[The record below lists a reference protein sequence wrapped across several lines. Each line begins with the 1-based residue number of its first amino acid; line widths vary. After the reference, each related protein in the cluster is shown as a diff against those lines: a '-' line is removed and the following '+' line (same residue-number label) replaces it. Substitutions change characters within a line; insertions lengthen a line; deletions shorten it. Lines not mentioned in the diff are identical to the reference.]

1 MSRKFILAAVAIFS
15 IVALISCSDSPTGVV
30 QDEAML
36 AGVKADQLKGAPD
49 PYFADMDYGYLRA
62 RNPDLKLSEAE
73 ERGRNTWIVWTF
85 GNDRFWDYMSNHTFG
100 AFDLLKIVSSSPDI
114 GYCTDDSSPRHEIK
128 YDGPYVAMNYEACK
142 SADKFWVAISRENR
156 WSWLGV
162 VNEPCFVKPTAPD
175 AYGLWLDRRVP
186 ESAECPKDPFDDE
199 KKYPGVKIGARGH
212 TVPVGSYY
220 GSPSGVV
227 GLRLFP
233 NPDFDDAAK
242 RKWDARRY
250 YTDSKYYND
259 QNLVRPYRVGMSCG
273 FCHVGPN
280 PIDPPADPN
289 HPRWANLS
297 GNVGAQ
303 YFWIDRI
310 FMFKPDQRNFIW
322 QLFHTSRPG
331 TLDTSLVSTDSINNP
346 RTMNA
351 LYQTAP
357 RVLHAK
363 RWGEEKLAGGELDN
377 RQLNDYVKQGPLA
390 TFFQPPDTVWTPH
403 VLKDGADSVGIMGAL
418 NRVYVNIGTD
428 SEEWLTH
435 FNPLVGGKPITPI
448 PIRVAR
454 ANSAYFAAT
463 ENQTF
468 DMARYLIRVGTPH
481 HLADAPGGK
490 AFLTTDQGLLRRGKI
505 VFGETCARCHSSKL
519 PATVAG
525 LDPHGCAG
533 AKYLECWNAYWKSTK
548 TLAFKRQMREIVLAK
563 DFLDNN
569 YLSADFR
576 VPVTLLHT
584 NACSP
589 LASNAISGNI
599 WNDFSSESYKDLPSA
614 GTITYYHPYTGET
627 RTYTL
632 PAGGRG
638 YTRPPSLVSLWSTAP
653 FLLNNSVGSFSA
665 QPSVSSRMHSFE
677 DSIAQMLW
685 PERRERD
692 ALLGA
697 KVPGK
702 MDRTTAPS
710 YITIA
715 GGYLPEVLQK
725 AHLDRALPALFNG
738 NGVEIGPI
746 PAGTPVNLIAN
757 LNVLTEKRGL
767 EKVKYDAQLVEL
779 LIKIKHDLERLP
791 KNATDEQARSIMK
804 NLVGPL
810 LAVSKCPDF
819 IVNRGHY
826 FGTGF
831 HDPGADDPVGEP
843 GLSDAD
849 KRALIEFLK
858 TF

>member
-1 MSRKFILAAVAIFS
+1 VHLRTVVLAGAAIVVILVGITLARWLVPGPASEIRDEALLAGRSADSFSAAVEDYFHDMDRDAKGT
-15 IVALISCSDSPTGVV
+15 VALTA
-30 QDEAML
+30 DEI
-36 AGVKADQLKGAPD
+36 K
-49 PYFADMDYGYLRA
+49 
-62 RNPDLKLSEAE
+62 
-73 ERGRNTWIVWTF
+73 GRNTWLVWSA
-85 GNDRFWDYMSNHTFG
+85 GNDRLWDVLNVASYGNLDFLKTLSSYDGVADRHPEAKLPASRDNRWDY
-100 AFDLLKIVSSSPDI
+100 
-114 GYCTDDSSPRHEIK
+114 
-128 YDGPYVAMNYEACK
+128 
-142 SADKFWVAISRENR
+142 
-156 WSWLGV
+156 LGL
-162 VNEPCFVKPTAPD
+162 VNEPCFEKATAPD
-175 AYGLWLDRRVP
+175 PNRHGLWLDKRTTG
-186 ESAECPKDPFDDE
+186 CPADPFEDGA
-199 KKYPGVKIGARGH
+199 KYPGVRYGARGNG
-212 TVPVGSYY
+212 VEAGSYY
-220 GSPSGVV
+220 GYATGIV

-233 NPDFDDAAK
+233 NPKFDETAAK
-242 RKWDARRY
+242 RWDPVRF
-250 YTDSKYYND
+250 YTDPKYYND
-259 QNLVRPYRVGMSCG
+259 PHLIKPYRVGMSCG

-377 RQLNDYVKQGPLA
+377 RQLNDYVKQGQLA
-390 TFFQPPDTVWTPH
+390 TLFQPPDTVWTPH

-490 AFLTTDQGLLRRGKI
+490 AFLTTDQGVLRRGKI

-533 AKYLECWNAYWKSTK
+533 AKYLACWNAYWNSTK
-548 TLAFKRQMREIVLAK
+548 TPEFKRQMREIVLAK
-563 DFLDNN
+563 DFLDDN

-589 LASNAISGNI
+589 LASNAIGGNI
-599 WNDFSSESYKDLPSA
+599 WNDFSSESYKNLPSA

-677 DSIAQMLW
+677 DSIGQMLW

-715 GGYLPEVLQK
+715 GGYLPEALQK

-767 EKVKYDAQLVEL
+767 EKLKYDAQLVDL
-779 LIKIKHDLERLP
+779 LIKIKHDLARLP

-810 LAVSKCPDF
+810 LAASKCPDF

-826 FGTGF
+826 FGSDYFKEETGLT
-831 HDPGADDPVGEP
+831 D
-843 GLSDAD
+843 SD
-849 KRALIEFLK
+849 KRALIAFLK